1 MKKKYLQLSI
11 LMLLLSVFIFQGCV
25 SINKYTNKTF
35 SSSTDSEIEIYSN
48 TKLPTRPYIEIGE
61 IIRGSK
67 NLYKLKKEAT
77 ELGADAVIIVGPA
90 YPAHNSILPI
100 TVIWRLKEKGWKA
113 IAIKYIDN
121 IVKNN

>member
-1 MKKKYLQLSI
+1 MKKKYFQLFVLMPLLSI
-11 LMLLLSVFIFQGCV
+11 FIFSGCV

-35 SSSTDSEIEIYSN
+35 SPTDSEIEIYSN